1 MKTGNLGQ
9 FLLWRKKPARIVGE
23 TSERQVI
30 IEMLENKC
38 CPHCQRDLGKEQVHV
53 IVSSPMYQ
61 EGAEK
66 IETISDSLQKFYE
79 NSK

>member
-1 MKTGNLGQ
+1 MKTGNLGD
-9 FLLWRKKPARIVGE
+9 FLLWRKKPAKIIGVTDR
-23 TSERQVI
+23 RQVI

-38 CPHCQRDLGKEQVHV
+38 CPHCQGDLGKEQIHV

-66 IETISDSLQKFYE
+66 METILDDNAIIVSD
-79 NSK
+79 